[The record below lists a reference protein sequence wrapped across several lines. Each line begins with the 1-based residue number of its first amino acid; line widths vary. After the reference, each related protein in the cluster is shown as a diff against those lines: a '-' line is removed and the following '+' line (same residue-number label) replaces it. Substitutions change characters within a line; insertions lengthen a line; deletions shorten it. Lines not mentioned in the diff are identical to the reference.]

1 MGRKLNKNKI
11 INDPVLGFIS
21 LPYESLYDLLQHPY
35 IQRLTRIKQ
44 LGLSLLVYP
53 GNTHTRF
60 IHSLGAMHLTAE
72 ALRQLKDKGNDITDE
87 EAEATL
93 QAILL
98 HDIGHGPFSH
108 ALENII
114 VEDLEHEEITLIMMN
129 KINQEMNGKL
139 DLAIKIFKN
148 EYHKKYFHQ
157 LISSQLDM
165 DRLDYLIRDSFFSGV
180 REGSIGAERI
190 LKMLNVKDDKLV
202 IEAKGIYSAENFLI
216 ARRLMYWQVYLH
228 KTTVAAEKMLKFIL
242 TRAKELSLSGK
253 SLYASSAL
261 KYFIDNKITGN
272 EFRDNDEA
280 LEKFSFL
287 DDSDVISAIKEWSQG
302 DDKVLS
308 YLCKSLINRRL
319 FKVRISESETEFDTL
334 KERLLTGFK
343 SMGYTDEEIKYLYS
357 YGEVKSRTYDPSND
371 KIQIIEKDGNTTE
384 ISDASDILNT
394 NTVARKTSKHY
405 LCYAQVFEE
414 NIEGN

>member
-114 VEDLEHEEITLIMMN
+114 VEKLQHEEITLIMMN
-129 KINQEMNGKL
+129 KINKEYGGML

-190 LKMLNVKDDKLV
+190 IKMLNVKDDKLV

-228 KTTVAAEKMLKFIL
+228 KTTVSAEHMLKSIL
-242 TRAKELSLSGK
+242 IRAKELSLSGK
-253 SLYASSAL
+253 KLYASTAL
-261 KYFIDNKITGN
+261 QYFISNRISGET
-272 EFRDNDEA
+272 FRNSQEA

-287 DDSDVISAIKEWSQG
+287 DDSDVISARKEWSQC
-302 DDKVLS
+302 DDKILS

-319 FKVRISESETEFDTL
+319 FKVKTGETENEFDA
-334 KERLLTGFK
+334 FC
-343 SMGYTDEEIKYLYS
+343 DEIKKKYKALGYSDDEIEYLYS
-357 YGEVKSRTYDPSND
+357 CGEVKSRTYDPSND

-384 ISDASDILNT
+384 ISDASDLLNT
-394 NTVARKTSKHY
+394 NTVTRKTSKYY

-414 NIEGN
+414 NIEAN